1 MKLTQAVRKF
11 FDDIAGPSA
20 VMAAGSMGAGAVTSL
35 LLAGAWFQYSLI
47 WVVVLMA
54 PFFVVAVNTAS
65 RIGALNPDKGLM
77 TLISQNLHPGVVW
90 IILLINIPIHVLIIM
105 GQVSVMASSAMSFF
119 GIAYSPGNS
128 GLVVELGF
136 SLAIG
141 LGVIWLVLFRG
152 YDRMQSIMTGL
163 MLVMLLCFLS
173 IAVRGFQDIVPIMS
187 GFAPSFP
194 DDLPVPDEN
203 TTRRSLTS
211 MMAIVGSAIAPA
223 ALLGMPYLS
232 ADSGAGSD
240 SLARDLQ
247 RTTINLGVVFS
258 AYSIFVII
266 AGGFALY
273 SLPNNGSIDTVSEAG
288 EVLSTVFPGVLAPL
302 GPKLF
307 SLGLFF
313 AALTTLIVAA
323 QVTSYILLD
332 GIGRSWRFTAQNRTF
347 LVVLS
352 AFILGPAAAA
362 PFWDFPALLKMILL
376 MGANLVVIPAVLIV
390 VIFLSNKQAV
400 VGAYKAGRVRNMMML
415 ALLAAA
421 LCVAWV
427 KAPGYFAGLF

>member
-1 MKLTQAVRKF
+1 
-11 FDDIAGPSA
+11 
-20 VMAAGSMGAGAVTSL
+20 MAAGSMGAGAVTSL

-77 TLISQNLHPGVVW
+77 TLIGQNLHPAVVW
-90 IILLINIPIHVLIIM
+90 GILLINIPIHVLIIM
-105 GQVSVMASSAMSFF
+105 GQVSVMSSSAMSFF
-119 GIAYSPGNS
+119 GAAYPAGNS
-128 GLVVELGF
+128 GLLVELGL

-173 IAVRGFQDIVPIMS
+173 IAVRGFQDIVQIMS
-187 GFAPSFP
+187 GFAPSIP
-194 DDLPVPDEN
+194 GDLPVPDEN
-203 TTRRSLTS
+203 ATRLSLTS
-211 MMAIVGSAIAPA
+211 MTAIVGSAIAPA

-347 LVVLS
+347 LIVLS
-352 AFILGPAAAA
+352 AFILGPAVAA

-400 VGAYKAGRVRNMMML
+400 VGAYKSGPVRNMMML

-421 LCVAWV
+421 VAVAWV
-427 KAPGYFAGLF
+427 KAPGYFAGLS